1 MGNWHGYF
9 IYDFGLGYD
18 VTFLMCFVFG
28 CEDWTCASIFRGSS
42 GRAHGSLL
50 KNQCLRILMPE
61 GSGGIGKWLDLRF
74 FGGYVRSF
82 SFLGKLNG

>member
-28 CEDWTCASIFRGSS
+28 CEDWTSASIFRGSC

-50 KNQCLRILMPE
+50 KNQCLREVVGQGNGWIC
-61 GSGGIGKWLDLRF
+61 D
-74 FGGYVRSF
+74 
-82 SFLGKLNG
+82 FLADTCVLSPSWES